1 MTEEEFAE
9 HLAAAIVA
17 QGDAFGVAL
26 PAKYAVFPP
35 VKLSSGPSVHCYVVP
50 AGYESSAEHPGRVR
64 ELTISVGIL
73 AKLSMPASGK
83 EGEFDL
89 GDYPATTASLI
100 RWLEREDDEEAPGY
114 QPPDG
119 WTLYAISN
127 SPKFRPDHL
136 QNFRQYTAIVSATFQ
151 QHGD

>member
-35 VKLSSGPSVHCYVVP
+35 VRVSKKPPVHCFVVP
-50 AGYESSAEHPGRVR
+50 VGYESSVESPGRLR
-64 ELTISVGIL
+64 ELTFSIGIV
-73 AKLSMPASGK
+73 AKLPMPEAGK

-100 RWLEREDDEEAPGY
+100 RWLEREDDEDNPGY

-119 WTLYAISN
+119 WTLHNVSN

-136 QNFRQYTAIVSATFQ
+136 QEFKQYTGIVQATFQ